1 MRGLT
6 GRGFVVLT
14 ASVIAVGVLS
24 AAAATAP
31 SGEPGIS
38 PDTQFTPVVASVLTD
53 PVPVKA
59 SDGNYHLGYEL
70 ILTNAAA
77 FDVVLDTFEVRDAR
91 SKRVVLSLTREDL
104 ELFMNP
110 ISVPRDGERREPLIP
125 SSAASIVW
133 LDVVAPH
140 RTDIPRTVDHR
151 VTGVIKAGGEE
162 LPFESVVLPLPVS
175 RDRPVVLGP
184 PVAPGKWLV
193 SEGCCANVSHHRNGL
208 VAVDGAL
215 AVAQRFAIDFYLV
228 DEENRTWI
236 GDPTD
241 LHSYLSYGQSAI
253 AAANGTVVVAFDG
266 LADQPPPGPPPSR
279 PITETVGN
287 HVIVKVS
294 DDTYLLYAHLKP
306 GTIEVEVG
314 DRLRRGDEIGEI
326 GSTGNSSTPHLHFQ
340 VLTTPTFFPTDST
353 PFVFDRFNLVGYL
366 TERIWDDDIGLQP
379 TGTLPIVPADDPTR
393 RTRVMPLDWDVI
405 IFPDSR

>member
-1 MRGLT
+1 
-6 GRGFVVLT
+6 
-14 ASVIAVGVLS
+14 
-24 AAAATAP
+24 
-31 SGEPGIS
+31 
-38 PDTQFTPVVASVLTD
+38 
-53 PVPVKA
+53 
-59 SDGNYHLGYEL
+59 
-70 ILTNAAA
+70 
-77 FDVVLDTFEVRDAR
+77 
-91 SKRVVLSLTREDL
+91 
-104 ELFMNP
+104 
-110 ISVPRDGERREPLIP
+110 
-125 SSAASIVW
+125 VW

-140 RTDIPRTVDHR
+140 RTDISRTVDHR
-151 VTGVIKAGGEE
+151 VTGVIKAGGEA

-175 RDRPVVLGP
+175 RDHPVVLGP

-215 AVAQRFAIDFYLV
+215 AVAQRFAIDFYLI

-236 GDPTD
+236 GDPTE
-241 LHSYLSYGQSAI
+241 LQSYLSYEQEAI
-253 AAANGTVVVAFDG
+253 AATRGTVVVAFDG
-266 LADQPPPGPPPSR
+266 LIDQPPPGPPPSR

-294 DDTYLLYAHLKP
+294 DDIYLLYAHLKP

-353 PFVFDRFNLVGYL
+353 PFVFDRFDLVGYL

-379 TGTLPIVPADDPTR
+379 TGTLPIAPADEPTR
-393 RTRVMPLDWDVI
+393 RSRVLPLDWDVI
-405 IFPDSR
+405 VFPG